1 MVTDGTIPLLNCCTR
16 ILNEIEGRKKTFSLA
31 KDSGLSLRFLSHTR
45 QSEKML
51 SLKVRRKFSTGAEQ
65 ECLQQDVLIV
75 YPTCVPGVV
84 AGRPGQIPGET
95 VGQVE
100 DGPG

>member
-1 MVTDGTIPLLNCCTR
+1 
-16 ILNEIEGRKKTFSLA
+16 
-31 KDSGLSLRFLSHTR
+31 
-45 QSEKML
+45 ML
-51 SLKVRRKFSTGAEQ
+51 WLKVRRKFSTGAEQ
-65 ECLQQDVLIV
+65 ECLRRDVLIV
-75 YPTCVPGVV
+75 YRTCVPGVV